1 VELRDGIQGPEVAAV
16 LRRLLLLLHIQAR
29 EVPVKAGA
37 TLDDSEK
44 SDAYSKVTPA
54 LLETTDALLEATT
67 ALVVVDDN
75 SEAVNVGR
83 NDLSHFTTD
92 ENGDVA
98 AITPAPEAPKDDDD
112 TAMGAGEG
120 VRADEAGGVGT
131 VAREVRPGRRG
142 TEVGILMGGD
152 EGSEATLCVASL
164 LARS

>member
-1 VELRDGIQGPEVAAV
+1 LRDGIQGPEVAAV
-16 LRRLLLLLHIQAR
+16 LRRHLLLLHIQAR

-83 NDLSHFTTD
+83 NDLSLFTTD

-112 TAMGAGEG
+112 DTAIGPGEG
-120 VRADEAGGVGT
+120 VRTDEAGGVDA
-131 VAREVRPGRRG
+131 VAREVRPGRKG
-142 TEVGILMGGD
+142 TDVGIFMGGD